1 MNKVLRKPMVVILC
15 ATLCTFLWGSAFPSV
30 KTGYELFQLQDGI
43 MADKLVFAGMRFLI
57 AGLAI
62 LLLILAIPGKSLKL
76 KRKEYKGVIVLG
88 IVQTF
93 LQYFFFYIALSNM
106 SGSKGS
112 IINATGTFFVVIF
125 SHFFLTSEKL
135 NKNRAIGC
143 LIGFAGIILI
153 NLSGDTDLGFHIKAE
168 GFMLIAALTFALGSV
183 YSKIILKD
191 MDALVLTGYY
201 LAFGGVLLLLVGFLM
216 GGRLGYIT
224 TKGVILFAYLVFIS
238 SAAFGIWTLLIKY
251 NEVTKIS
258 IFNCLTPVFGTIL
271 SGIFLSEDILKLK
284 NLVAL
289 LLVVVGIYIVNA
301 KDKGKLGYYNR

>member
-1 MNKVLRKPMVVILC
+1 
-15 ATLCTFLWGSAFPSV
+15 
-30 KTGYELFQLQDGI
+30 
-43 MADKLVFAGMRFLI
+43 
-57 AGLAI
+57 
-62 LLLILAIPGKSLKL
+62 
-76 KRKEYKGVIVLG
+76 
-88 IVQTF
+88 
-93 LQYFFFYIALSNM
+93 
-106 SGSKGS
+106 
-112 IINATGTFFVVIF
+112 
-125 SHFFLTSEKL
+125 
-135 NKNRAIGC
+135 
-143 LIGFAGIILI
+143 
-153 NLSGDTDLGFHIKAE
+153 
-168 GFMLIAALTFALGSV
+168 MLIAALTFALGSV